1 MRVKILLAYTCVTGV
16 NEAKRVYLSVRE
28 DYNANILNSDDY
40 VLCYIKGEHAQQHLY
55 RNQEARRNTT
65 GCVDGHDLASDCN
78 MELTDD
84 KAIPFELCNVSAM
97 FQRLMETV
105 LYVGM
110 FQEKHIAIFAKIIQT
125 IFTTRKAE
133 SQRFDGAYV
142 AHKYKLRTSSD
153 EAESSS
159 TDEEDVSD
167 YLDQEEDLI
176 TSSKLAT
183 YETGVKCAVLVS
195 CRSWRNLLCW
205 LSVARCNAHL
215 KRTFG
220 AVDHLV
226 RKYAFCHVLGL
237 NPEQSSLNTNGIQL
251 SRIVGDCS

>member
-1 MRVKILLAYTCVTGV
+1 MTVFLLSY
-16 NEAKRVYLSVRE
+16 S
-28 DYNANILNSDDY
+28 
-40 VLCYIKGEHAQQHLY
+40 
-55 RNQEARRNTT
+55 
-65 GCVDGHDLASDCN
+65 
-78 MELTDD
+78 
-84 KAIPFELCNVSAM
+84 
-97 FQRLMETV
+97 
-105 LYVGM
+105 
-110 FQEKHIAIFAKIIQT
+110 
-125 IFTTRKAE
+125 
-133 SQRFDGAYV
+133 
-142 AHKYKLRTSSD
+142 

-183 YETGVKCAVLVS
+183 YETGVKVLAESNCWWRDGTFNCYWWCAVLVS

-237 NPEQSSLNTNGIQL
+237 NPEQFSLNTNGIQP
-251 SRIVGDCS
+251 SRIVGDCF

>member
-1 MRVKILLAYTCVTGV
+1 
-16 NEAKRVYLSVRE
+16 
-28 DYNANILNSDDY
+28 
-40 VLCYIKGEHAQQHLY
+40 
-55 RNQEARRNTT
+55 
-65 GCVDGHDLASDCN
+65 

-84 KAIPFELCNVSAM
+84 DKVQMAFTTTFEL
-97 FQRLMETV
+97 RLTPRDSTDVVRVLTWTV
-105 LYVGM
+105 RL
-110 FQEKHIAIFAKIIQT
+110 AACAT
-125 IFTTRKAE
+125 WLPC
-133 SQRFDGAYV
+133 V
-142 AHKYKLRTSSD
+142 AVFLLSYS

-183 YETGVKCAVLVS
+183 YETGVKVLAESNCWWRDGTFNCYWWCSVLVS

-226 RKYAFCHVLGL
+226 RKYVCRRRNRQFWGSTL
-237 NPEQSSLNTNGIQL
+237 NNSL
-251 SRIVGDCS
+251 